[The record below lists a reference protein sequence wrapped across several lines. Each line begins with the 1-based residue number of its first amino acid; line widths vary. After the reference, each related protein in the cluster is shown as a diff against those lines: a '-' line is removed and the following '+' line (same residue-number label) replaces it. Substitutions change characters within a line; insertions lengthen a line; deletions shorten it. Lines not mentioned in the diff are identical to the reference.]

1 MYYKWK
7 YLQKKLT
14 EELHKPII
22 KNIKKRKVHSPFK
35 DNIWGAD
42 LADMQL
48 ISNFTKGI
56 CFLLYVIDIFSK
68 YTWVIPLKDKK
79 AITINNAFQKIF
91 NRSNCK
97 PMKIWVDKDIEFYN
111 RSIKSCSQDNN
122 IEMCSTHNERKS
134 VVAERFIR
142 TLKNKV

>member
-1 MYYKWK
+1 
-7 YLQKKLT
+7 
-14 EELHKPII
+14 
-22 KNIKKRKVHSPFK
+22 
-35 DNIWGAD
+35 
-42 LADMQL
+42 MQL

-97 PMKIWVDKDIEFYN
+97 PMKIWVDKDIEFYI

-122 IEMCSTHNERKS
+122 IEMCSTHNKRKS
-134 VVAERFIR
+134 VVAERFIK